1 MSYILNCFVLG
12 EDPFEKNF
20 QFYLDT
26 SKIQTI
32 GLLKNAIIASQKLN
46 VAAKEVKLW
55 RVNFP
60 LTGINEEQ
68 KLDFINK
75 CTNVNINIRDEL
87 DGVELPTISMSNN
100 EFVTQQNL
108 QHAHVIVQL
117 SSAQPVSD
125 FSKEPTGLV
134 HVFIDNS
141 NVEIEGKKL
150 ISKLEKIYENQL
162 HIDYGR
168 LLKTVLNGR
177 QIGDD
182 PIFVGSR
189 PPPNDS
195 IWREL
200 TSLGCRVTVFDRNA
214 VNQEKEVDNELGAS
228 ISDAIQEY
236 KRPGII
242 ALVAGDGDYRPELRR
257 ALLRGWSVEIW
268 FWDHAMSQRLKWIN
282 VPYRPDLQTT
292 IMYLDSYYIRFIY
305 ACGRD
310 NSRRKK
316 YLEINGDAVGTWGN
330 EHVMEF
336 YVNSNTFCWW
346 DKANSH
352 SFYMYFEN
360 LEQWK
365 EAKCWVKKIY
375 PEVQELPKEIPSNL
389 SN

>member
-1 MSYILNCFVLG
+1 MHM
-12 EDPFEKNF
+12 
-20 QFYLDT
+20 
-26 SKIQTI
+26 
-32 GLLKNAIIASQKLN
+32 LLY
-46 VAAKEVKLW
+46 
-55 RVNFP
+55 NFP
-60 LTGINEEQ
+60 
-68 KLDFINK
+68 
-75 CTNVNINIRDEL
+75 
-87 DGVELPTISMSNN
+87 
-100 EFVTQQNL
+100 
-108 QHAHVIVQL
+108 
-117 SSAQPVSD
+117 PVSETHSRTVSHSPIIPNTCLFLCLSFLLLIVKPAQITHSRYRSATY

-375 PEVQELPKEIPSNL
+375 PEVQELPKGKYYHSL
-389 SN
+389 LFS